1 MNWNT
6 VFEKEYM
13 KEEGLSENDLQRFLS
28 TWNMPMT
35 EEEIAEIVERQRNP
49 FPVTDPLHRQYT
61 PFDPSRWTIPQ
72 MKLPDS
78 YLQFLRYSNGG
89 EFGNG
94 DRYFQ
99 FFGAAEFR
107 EMNLAYELPE
117 YMQGAVSFGM
127 DGCGNHYVFDMRN
140 DMRDGEYPIL
150 AAHSGNLGYEDS
162 KKVADSFAE
171 LCIGTTSIDDELNE
185 Y

>member
-13 KEEGLSENDLQRFLS
+13 KEEGLPENELQHFLS
-28 TWNMPMT
+28 TWNMQMAGQ
-35 EEEIAEIVERQRNP
+35 EIAEIVERQRNP

-127 DGCGNHYVFDMRN
+127 DGCGNHYVFDMRA

>member
-1 MNWNT
+1 MMNWNT
-6 VFEKEYM
+6 VFEKEYT
-13 KEEGLSENDLQRFLS
+13 KEEGLPENQLQHFLS
-28 TWNMPMT
+28 SWNMQISGQ
-35 EEEIAEIVERQRNP
+35 EIAEIVERQRNP
-49 FPVTDPLHRQYT
+49 FPMTDPLYHQYK
-61 PFDPSRWTIPQ
+61 PFDPSQWTMPQ
-72 MKLPDS
+72 MKFPDS

-127 DGCGNHYVFDMRN
+127 DGCGNHYVFDMRA
-140 DMRDGEYPIL
+140 DMREGKYPIL
-150 AAHSGNLGYEDS
+150 AAHSGNLGYEDCR
-162 KKVADSFAE
+162 KVANSFAE

-185 Y
+185 